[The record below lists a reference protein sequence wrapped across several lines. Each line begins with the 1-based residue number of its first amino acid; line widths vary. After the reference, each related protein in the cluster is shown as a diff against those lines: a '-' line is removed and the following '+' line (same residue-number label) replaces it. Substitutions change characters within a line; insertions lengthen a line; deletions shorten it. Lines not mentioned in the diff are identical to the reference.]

1 MSRVGRVMSQRMRLL
16 TGFISVFFLAG
27 TQHVL
32 AQTADWQVS
41 GALGVASEGVSKDV
55 GETSG
60 RGQVKASL
68 EAVRGPFFIN
78 AQWRNLHEA
87 GGIDGQQEYVL
98 GLKGRAQGF
107 DLAFSGGYKIK
118 NNAPS
123 GFDAHFVEWQADVS
137 RTFASGTTVRVTD
150 VYASDAPGATQGDN
164 WIEAGLSQVINA
176 HWSVSG
182 AFGTR
187 HLTPKND
194 YSAVNLGAT
203 YALLPRTKID
213 LRYYETD
220 RHDAGDAFKSRL
232 VLQLMQNF

>member
-1 MSRVGRVMSQRMRLL
+1 MSQHMRLL
-16 TGFISVFFLAG
+16 AGFTSVFFLVGVQQA
-27 TQHVL
+27 V
-32 AQTADWQVS
+32 AQTTDWQVS

-55 GETSG
+55 GETSD
-60 RGQVKASL
+60 RGQFKGSIEAVHGPVFISASL
-68 EAVRGPFFIN
+68 
-78 AQWRNLHEA
+78 RNLHEA

-107 DLAFSGGYKIK
+107 DLAFGGGYKIK
-118 NNAPS
+118 TNAPS

-182 AFGTR
+182 AVGTR
-187 HLTPKND
+187 RLTPKND

-213 LRYYETD
+213 LRYYDTD